1 MENIRK
7 APLVYDSKLSSDIFM
22 EDCARLIRCEVLGV
36 CYVGYYTYMNSG
48 IIRSHV
54 EIGRYCSI
62 GRNVSIGLGSHNID
76 MASTSPFFDF
86 EGAKSSLKLASECP
100 KRRVKIGNDVWIGDN
115 VLINSGVTIGDGC
128 VIGAGTIV
136 TKDIEPYSI
145 AVGVPGK
152 VLRKRFDESTI
163 ERLVSMKWWN
173 MDPEILKREQHMDI
187 GVFMDRLSKVDMSLD
202 GSTYE
207 ISYNR
212 IPKS

>member
-1 MENIRK
+1 MDNIRK
-7 APLVYDSKLSSDIFM
+7 PPLVYDSKLSSDIFM
-22 EDCARLIRCEVLGV
+22 EDCARLIKCETLGV

-62 GRNVSIGLGSHNID
+62 GRSVSIGLGSHNIE
-76 MASTSPFFDF
+76 MLSTSPFFEF

-163 ERLVSMKWWN
+163 ERLVSIKWWN
-173 MDPEILKREQHMDI
+173 INPEILRLTQHLDI
-187 GVFMDRLSKVDMSLD
+187 EVFMDRLSKVDMSLEE
-202 GSTYE
+202 STYK

-212 IPKS
+212 IPKF